1 MSKVN
6 SGTAPSRQQD
16 RAREKINQRMEK
28 IQYKVIVISG
38 KGGVGKS
45 TFAVNLAYGLL
56 SLGKTVGV
64 LDVDIHGPSLA
75 KMFGIEDRRLGS
87 SDNGV
92 LEPIAITPGLKV
104 ITFASLLQ
112 GRDTPVIWRGPL
124 KMKAISQFLGDVN
137 WGSLDYLVIDSPPGT
152 GDEPLSIAQLVPGL
166 SGAIIVTTPQEIAL
180 LDSRK
185 SVNFAKLL
193 KIPVIGIIE
202 NMSGLIC
209 PHCEKRIDLFKV
221 GGGEKAAT
229 DLEVEFLGRIP
240 IEPTIVDSTDQGR
253 PYIRDWT
260 KSSTARIMEEIVGK
274 IRQRVEITEPAMS
287 KKLLYGTHQEG

>member
-1 MSKVN
+1 MSKVS
-6 SGTAPSRQQD
+6 SGTESSHQQD
-16 RAREKINQRMEK
+16 RTGEKINQRMKK
-28 IQYKVIVISG
+28 IRYKVMVISG

-45 TFAVNLAYGLL
+45 TLAVNLAYGLL
-56 SLGKTVGV
+56 FQGKTVGV

-75 KMFGIEDRRLGS
+75 KMLGIEDRRLGS
-87 SDNGV
+87 SDNEV
-92 LEPIAITPGLKV
+92 LEPITISPHLKIV
-104 ITFASLLQ
+104 TFASLLK

-202 NMSGLIC
+202 NMSGLVC
-209 PHCEKRIDLFKV
+209 PHCEKRIDLFKA

-229 DLEVEFLGRIP
+229 DLEVEFLGKIP
-240 IEPTIVDSTDQGR
+240 IEPAIVDSTDQGR
-253 PYIRDWT
+253 PYIRDWA

-287 KKLLYGTHQEG
+287 KKLLHRTHQEG

>member
-1 MSKVN
+1 MQKTNSKPA
-6 SGTAPSRQQD
+6 SSQEQD
-16 RAREKINQRMEK
+16 RTKERINQRMGQIKHK
-28 IQYKVIVISG
+28 IVIISG

-45 TFAVNLAYGLL
+45 TVAVNLAHGLL
-56 SLGKTVGV
+56 SQGKTVGL

-75 KMFGIEDRRLGS
+75 KMLGIEDRRLGS
-87 SDNGV
+87 SDNEV
-92 LEPIAITPGLKV
+92 LEPIVVSPHLKV
-104 ITFASLLQ
+104 VTFASLLK
-112 GRDTPVIWRGPL
+112 GPDTPVIWRGPL

-137 WGSLDYLVIDSPPGT
+137 WGSLDYLLIDSPPGT

-193 KIPVIGIIE
+193 KVPVIGLIE
-202 NMSGLIC
+202 NMSGLVC

-229 DLEVEFLGRIP
+229 DMEVEFLGRIP
-240 IEPTIVDSTDQGR
+240 IEPAIVDSTDQGR
-253 PYIRDWT
+253 PFIKAWAKTD
-260 KSSTARIMEEIVGK
+260 TAKIMEEIVEKVIGK
-274 IRQRVEITEPAMS
+274 VE
-287 KKLLYGTHQEG
+287 Q